1 MTDKKGRA
9 ATTLRDKGCDMEAS
23 NAEPNAGAGRAGG
36 AAWFCITLALIVV
49 VGGALAAG
57 AYLYAEPQ
65 LTVPEALAAGFGGLA
80 ALIVGLAG
88 AAIGVVLGLVG
99 ALLGV
104 AAAGGAVAVTL
115 FIIASP
121 IIAAILF
128 VLLLRRGRSC
138 PDPSAH
144 E

>member
-1 MTDKKGRA
+1 MDV
-9 ATTLRDKGCDMEAS
+9 S
-23 NAEPNAGAGRAGG
+23 NAEPNPGAGRSGG
-36 AAWFCITLALIVV
+36 AAWFFITLALIVF

-57 AYLYAEPQ
+57 AYFYAEPQ
-65 LTVPEALAAGFGGLA
+65 LTVLEALAAGFGGLA
-80 ALIVGLAG
+80 ALIVGLAS

-104 AAAGGAVAVTL
+104 AAAGGAVAITL

-121 IIAAILF
+121 ILAVILF
-128 VLLLRRGRSC
+128 ILLMRRGRSC